1 MKYVLALDQG
11 TTSSRALLFDQ
22 EGSIRAVAQQE
33 FDQIFPHP
41 GWVEHNPEQIV
52 SSQFAVATEVMKRAG
67 ATAQDVRALGI
78 TNQRETTIVWN
89 RETGRPI
96 HNAIVWQD
104 RRTANFCERLRQ
116 DGHQALV
123 QQRTGLLIDAY

>member
-33 FDQIFPHP
+33 FDQIFPKP
-41 GWVEHNPEQIV
+41 GWVEHNPAQIA
-52 SSQFAVATEVMKRAG
+52 SSQIAVAHEALAKAG
-67 ATAQDVRALGI
+67 ATASAIAAIGI

-89 RETGRPI
+89 RETGAPV

-104 RRTANFCERLRQ
+104 RRTAEFCEKLRK
-116 DGHQALV
+116 
-123 QQRTGLLIDAY
+123 